1 MITVNMS
8 LGRPCAK
15 LKNNI
20 SKDILKLGSC
30 NNLVQ
35 LAECQIFSPKITP
48 PYHPPPP
55 DQEWSFHSFDANLGI
70 SLKPLSVYFTR
81 Y

>member
-1 MITVNMS
+1 MITEKMFE
-8 LGRPCAK
+8 

-20 SKDILKLGSC
+20 SKDILELGSC
-30 NNLVQ
+30 NNLAQ